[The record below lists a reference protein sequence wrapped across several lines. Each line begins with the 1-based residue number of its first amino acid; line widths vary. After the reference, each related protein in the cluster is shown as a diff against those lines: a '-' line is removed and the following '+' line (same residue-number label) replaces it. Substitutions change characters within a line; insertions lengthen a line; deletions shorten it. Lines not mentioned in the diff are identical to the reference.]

1 MNIIFLKLIQTF
13 INGLVYNVYMSVT
26 KNSTT
31 IRIQIN
37 TKSKL
42 EKLDFVKKHSYDEI
56 INELITKY
64 NKKGKNE

>member
-1 MNIIFLKLIQTF
+1 
-13 INGLVYNVYMSVT
+13 MSVT

-31 IRIQIN
+31 IRIQVE

-42 EKLDFVKKHSYDEI
+42 EKLDFVKKHSYDKI

-64 NKKGKNE
+64 NKLKKR

>member
-1 MNIIFLKLIQTF
+1 
-13 INGLVYNVYMSVT
+13 MSVT

-31 IRIQIN
+31 IRIQID

-56 INELITKY
+56 ISELITKY
-64 NKKGKNE
+64 KYFKKGKNG